1 MPKMLLD
8 PGFVMTHET
17 VEQERDK
24 MWGYAVW
31 KKKNG

>member
-1 MPKMLLD
+1 MLLD
-8 PGFVMTHET
+8 PGFVLTHEN

-31 KKKNG
+31 KKKHG